1 MKIDKRLMKGYFYKD
16 MKEEIGKFLSEEV
29 TKTENNKVKIGYKEY
44 EIVKKPEVIDLP
56 NECYGKIDY
65 DKETI
70 EISDKYSQKQQNAT
84 FLHELIHGIFEKLDL
99 DDLRSNEQIV
109 NQVSSTL
116 YEVIIDNPHIFTMK
130 DI

>member
-1 MKIDKRLMKGYFYKD
+1 METATVRLPN
-16 MKEEIGKFLSEEV
+16 EVETVEIMPK
-29 TKTENNKVKIGYKEY
+29 NNKVKLGYKEY

-70 EISDKYSQKQQNAT
+70 EISNKYSQKQQNAT
-84 FLHELIHGIFEKLDL
+84 FLHELVHGIFEKLDL
-99 DDLRSNEQIV
+99 DDLRRNEQIV

-116 YEVIIDNPHIFTMK
+116 YEVILDNPHIFTMK

>member
-1 MKIDKRLMKGYFYKD
+1 MFQTQLENSKQETIVAQANNIEL
-16 MKEEIGKFLSEEV
+16 IGV
-29 TKTENNKVKIGYKEY
+29 ENKKVKIGYKEY
-44 EIVKKPEVIDLP
+44 EIVKKTEVIDLL

-84 FLHELIHGIFEKLDL
+84 FVHELVHGVFEKLDL
-99 DDLRSNEQIV
+99 DDLRRNEQIV
-109 NQVSSTL
+109 NQVASTL
-116 YEVIIDNPHIFTMK
+116 YEVILDNPHIFTMI

>member
-1 MKIDKRLMKGYFYKD
+1 METTIARLSNT
-16 MKEEIGKFLSEEV
+16 IEEV
-29 TKTENNKVKIGYKEY
+29 EIAPKNNKLKIGYKEY

-65 DKETI
+65 DKEII

-84 FLHELIHGIFEKLDL
+84 FLHELVHGIFEKLDL
-99 DDLRSNEQIV
+99 DDLRSNERVV

-116 YEVIIDNPHIFTMK
+116 YEVILDNPHIFTMK

>member
-1 MKIDKRLMKGYFYKD
+1 METTTVRLPNKL
-16 MKEEIGKFLSEEV
+16 EEIETPK
-29 TKTENNKVKIGYKEY
+29 NNKVKIGYKEY
-44 EIVKKPEVIDLP
+44 EIIKKPEVIDLP

-99 DDLRSNEQIV
+99 DDLRRNEQIV
-109 NQVSSTL
+109 NQVSITL
-116 YEVIIDNPHIFTMK
+116 YEVILDNPHIFTMK

>member
-1 MKIDKRLMKGYFYKD
+1 MEIRRDSVETATVRLPN
-16 MKEEIGKFLSEEV
+16 EVEEV
-29 TKTENNKVKIGYKEY
+29 EIEIPKNNKVKIGYKEY
-44 EIVKKPEVIDLP
+44 EIVKKPEIIDLP

-84 FLHELIHGIFEKLDL
+84 FLHELMHGIFEKLNL
-99 DDLRSNEQIV
+99 DELRRNEQIV

-116 YEVIIDNPHIFTMK
+116 YEVFLDNPHIFTMK

>member
-65 DKETI
+65 YKETI
-70 EISDKYSQKQQNAT
+70 EISEKYSQKQQNAT

-99 DDLRSNEQIV
+99 DDLRSNERVV

-116 YEVIIDNPHIFTMK
+116 FEVILDNPHIFTMK